1 MKNNSVT
8 KLLSLVLAF
17 VLIAAAAL
25 TGCSGKPAETTKAPK
40 PSETTEASQPT
51 ETAEPAG
58 DVTVLGEGSKS
69 FELTIVDKEGVT
81 HLYEIHTD
89 DEMVGYALLELELID
104 GEEGPYGMYIKSV
117 LGQVLDYD
125 TDKMY
130 WSFYVNGEYAM
141 TGVDQTPITEGDAY
155 MLKAESA

>member
-1 MKNNSVT
+1 MKNHSIQKT
-8 KLLSLVLAF
+8 LSLVLVF

-25 TGCSGKPAETTKAPK
+25 TGCSGAPAETTEAPQ
-40 PSETTEASQPT
+40 S
-51 ETAEPAG
+51 AG
-58 DVTVLGEGSKS
+58 QATVLGEGSKT
-69 FELTIVDKEGVT
+69 FQLTIVDKEGTT

-89 DEMVGYALLELELID
+89 EEMVGFALLAHELIE

-117 LGQVLDYD
+117 LGQKLDYE

-141 TGVDQTPITEGDAY
+141 TGVDQTPILEGEQY
-155 MLKAESA
+155 MLKAEAAE

>member
-1 MKNNSVT
+1 MKNHSTN

-25 TGCSGKPAETTKAPK
+25 TGCSGKPAETTGVP
-40 PSETTEASQPT
+40 TTQASQS
-51 ETAEPAG
+51 TAPAG
-58 DVTVLGEGSKS
+58 DVTVLGEGSRVFDLS
-69 FELTIVDKEGVT
+69 IVDKEGAE

-89 DEMVGYALLELELID
+89 EEFVGFALIAHELIE

-117 LGQVLDYD
+117 LGQVLDYEAD
-125 TDKMY
+125 GMY

-141 TGVDQTPITEGDAY
+141 TGVDLTPVIEGDSY
-155 MLKAESA
+155 MLKAESASEFE